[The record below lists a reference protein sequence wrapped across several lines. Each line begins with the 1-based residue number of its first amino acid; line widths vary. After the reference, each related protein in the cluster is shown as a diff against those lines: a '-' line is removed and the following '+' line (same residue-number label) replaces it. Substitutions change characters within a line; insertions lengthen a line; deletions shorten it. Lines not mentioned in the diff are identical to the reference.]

1 MPSSAIRDRFRIM
14 FRLFMVYVVYVLISV
29 ALQDADVEVEVEVE
43 VERKER
49 GTGRGGGIDGPH
61 TPSVRDQRLAC
72 GRAMHAGCLTE
83 MRRRGAAA
91 RCPLCRAAHP
101 KQWLPVVVGYPPGC
115 LACAFFKERISKT
128 R

>member
-1 MPSSAIRDRFRIM
+1 M
-14 FRLFMVYVVYVLISV
+14 
-29 ALQDADVEVEVEVE
+29 
-43 VERKER
+43 
-49 GTGRGGGIDGPH
+49 GRGGGIDGPH

-115 LACAFFKERISKT
+115 LACAFFKERLSKT
-128 R
+128 RCWDAGGILLWCFALPRFASVVCLHLLCVVYSDA

>member
-1 MPSSAIRDRFRIM
+1 
-14 FRLFMVYVVYVLISV
+14 MVYVVYVLISV
-29 ALQDADVEVEVEVE
+29 ALQDADVEVEVELEVEVE

-49 GTGRGGGIDGPH
+49 GIGRGGGIGGPH

-72 GRAMHAGCLTE
+72 GRAMHAGCLKG

-91 RCPLCRAAHP
+91 RCPLCRTAHP
-101 KQWLPVVVGYPPGC
+101 MQWLPVVVGYPPGC
-115 LACAFFKERISKT
+115 LACAFFKERLSKT